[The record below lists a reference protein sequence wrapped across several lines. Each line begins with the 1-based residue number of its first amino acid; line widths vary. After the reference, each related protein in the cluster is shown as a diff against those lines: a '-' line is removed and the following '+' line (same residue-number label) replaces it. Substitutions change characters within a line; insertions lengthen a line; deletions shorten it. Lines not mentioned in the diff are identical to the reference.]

1 MKYLFRVIVFVATL
15 MTCGIAFSQVDLC
28 RTFLEYE
35 RDINKK
41 LPSQV
46 DSATEIIQVR
56 VNCELKIVSYVMRLT
71 RDESELANGWEER
84 KARQHQQLHCNA
96 NGLASQAQWTARTV
110 LYSTEFL
117 KILSEFMTRPSDC
130 K

>member
-1 MKYLFRVIVFVATL
+1 MKHVCKAIVLAVMLITSGLSFA
-15 MTCGIAFSQVDLC
+15 QNDLC
-28 RTFLEYE
+28 STFLEFE
-35 RDINKK
+35 RDTNKK

-46 DSATEIIQVR
+46 DGATEIIQVR
-56 VNCELKIVSYVMRLT
+56 VNCELKIISYVMRLT
-71 RDESELANGWEER
+71 RDERELANGWQER

-110 LYSTEFL
+110 FQSMDYLSV
-117 KILSEFMTRPSDC
+117 LSEFITRPSDC